1 MTGAHKS
8 YLETVYDETRTPIT
22 AYPGKLASHLCRLY
36 GLSGGM
42 TMLDIGA
49 GRGDMLNAFV
59 AAGLDAR
66 GIDRE
71 ASESPN
77 LIQACEIGDEPFP
90 FDDNSFDVVFSKSVL
105 EHFNDP
111 WPLMNEALRVL
122 KPGGRL
128 IMLTPDWK
136 TQSPVFFED
145 ITHQRPYDVTAL
157 HDLLTMAGLQ
167 NITSARFIQYPAAW
181 NSGVIRLLSGIFRS
195 LIKVDSARRMTSI
208 SGISFF
214 RWSSEL
220 MVLASGTKPPSG

>member
-1 MTGAHKS
+1 MTDAQKS
-8 YLETVYDETRTPIT
+8 YLETVYDETRTPKT

-36 GLSGGM
+36 GLSTGM
-42 TMLDIGA
+42 TLLDIGA

-59 AAGLDAR
+59 GTGLDAR

-71 ASESPN
+71 VSESQN
-77 LIQACEIGDEPFP
+77 LVQACEIGSAPFP
-90 FDDNSFDVVFSKSVL
+90 FDDNTFDVVFSKSVL

-128 IMLTPDWK
+128 IILTPDWK
-136 TQSPVFFED
+136 TQAPVFFED
-145 ITHQRPYDVTAL
+145 ITHQRPYDVVAL

-167 NITSARFIQYPAAW
+167 NITSARFIQYPATW
-181 NSGVIRLLSGIFRS
+181 NSGVVRLISGLLRTLF
-195 LIKVDSARRMTSI
+195 KVDVARRMTTI
-208 SGISFF
+208 TGISFF

-220 MVLASGTKPPSG
+220 MVLASGSKPASE